1 MLFIAEKQQKT
12 ILNFALDLLIVAE
25 YYKQCN
31 THIHTHTHTHTHTQR
46 EREGERESERETYTQ
61 KNLLNEASN
70 FKFVT
75 RN

>member
-31 THIHTHTHTHTHTQR
+31 THTYTHTER
-46 EREGERESERETYTQ
+46 ERERERVRERRTH
-61 KNLLNEASN
+61 K
-70 FKFVT
+70 
-75 RN
+75 RIC

>member
-1 MLFIAEKQQKT
+1 MQ
-12 ILNFALDLLIVAE
+12 
-25 YYKQCN
+25 
-31 THIHTHTHTHTHTQR
+31 HTHTHTQR
-46 EREGERESERETYTQ
+46 ERERERESERETYTQ

>member
-31 THIHTHTHTHTHTQR
+31 THIHTQR
-46 EREGERESERETYTQ
+46 ERERERERVRERRTH
-61 KNLLNEASN
+61 K
-70 FKFVT
+70 
-75 RN
+75 RIC

>member
-31 THIHTHTHTHTHTQR
+31 THIHTHTHTHTHTER
-46 EREGERESERETYTQ
+46 ERGRESERETYTQ

>member
-31 THIHTHTHTHTHTQR
+31 THIHTHTHTER
-46 EREGERESERETYTQ
+46 ERERERERESERETYTQ

>member
-12 ILNFALDLLIVAE
+12 ILNVALDLLIVAE

-31 THIHTHTHTHTHTQR
+31 THTHTHTHTER

>member
-31 THIHTHTHTHTHTQR
+31 THIHTHTHTHTHTHR

>member
-1 MLFIAEKQQKT
+1 MLFIAEKLQKT

-31 THIHTHTHTHTHTQR
+31 THIHTQR
-46 EREGERESERETYTQ
+46 ERERERESERETYTQ

>member
-12 ILNFALDLLIVAE
+12 ILNFALDLLIAAE

-31 THIHTHTHTHTHTQR
+31 THIHTHTER
-46 EREGERESERETYTQ
+46 ERERESERETYTQ

>member
-1 MLFIAEKQQKT
+1 MLFIAGKQQKT

-31 THIHTHTHTHTHTQR
+31 THIHTQR
-46 EREGERESERETYTQ
+46 ERERERERESERETYTQ

>member
-31 THIHTHTHTHTHTQR
+31 THIHTHTHTQR
-46 EREGERESERETYTQ
+46 ERERERERETYTQ